1 VKAYHLDLEGMK
13 GGKDR
18 FESDALVQVLINAVL
33 VQVKCYFTS
42 PVRRLTRD

>member
-18 FESDALVQVLINAVL
+18 FESDALVQVLINAVIAE
-33 VQVKCYFTS
+33 VESSEKA
-42 PVRRLTRD
+42 VRFRDLS